1 MNSIK
6 TFILSILGGM
16 CISIGGCAFL
26 SSESKTVGAIF
37 FVVGLFAICT
47 FGFNLFTGKVCY
59 ALNNKP
65 SYLITLVIIWVGN
78 FFGSWLTG
86 MLFGLTRI
94 SSLSEKAVGM
104 VDTKLNDSLISIFIL
119 SVFCNIL
126 IFVAVDGF
134 KNNPHE
140 VGKYLS
146 IFFGVTVF
154 IICGFEHCVANM
166 FYITMA
172 GAWSGNALLF
182 LIVNTIGNAIGGL
195 LIPAL
200 KRICDDK
207 PA

>member
-1 MNSIK
+1 
-6 TFILSILGGM
+6 
-16 CISIGGCAFL
+16 
-26 SSESKTVGAIF
+26 
-37 FVVGLFAICT
+37 
-47 FGFNLFTGKVCY
+47 
-59 ALNNKP
+59 
-65 SYLITLVIIWVGN
+65 
-78 FFGSWLTG
+78 
-86 MLFGLTRI
+86 
-94 SSLSEKAVGM
+94 M
-104 VDTKLNDSLISIFIL
+104 VDTKLNDNLISIFIL

-172 GAWSGNALLF
+172 GAWSGKALLF
-182 LIVNTIGNAIGGL
+182 LIVNTIGNAVGGL